1 MSQGDY
7 LKYKKTSVELRIN
20 KLEPILN
27 NNDYIQFKEYAL
39 ENKIISSS
47 KKLTYNKLLP
57 SNTKIV
63 FDMEKKNTGNCPTF
77 IYC

>member
-20 KLEPILN
+20 KLDSILN
-27 NNDYIQFKEYAL
+27 NSDYIKYKEYAL
-39 ENKIISSS
+39 ENKIISSQ
-47 KKLTYNKLLP
+47 KLTYNKLLP

-63 FDMEKKNTGNCPTF
+63 FDMEKKNTGNCPGF

>member
-7 LKYKKTSVELRIN
+7 LKYKKISVELKIN

-27 NNDYIQFKEYAL
+27 NDDYIQYKEYAL
-39 ENKIISSS
+39 ENKITSSS

-57 SNTKIV
+57 PNTKNI
-63 FDMEKKNTGNCPTF
+63 FDIEKKNTGNCPGF
-77 IYC
+77 IFC